1 MIRRI
6 GADMLTQE
14 SMKIE
19 HHNLEFET
27 CGCLEFL
34 DCTDQLDSLLQQ
46 SGINAGFMSIHSK
59 HTTAAL
65 LINENEPLLLNDMK
79 RTLEKLAPQQETYL
93 HNDFSIRTVNMQDK
107 EDRNGHSHCK
117 AIFLPTSQV
126 LNIVDNRLDL
136 GKWQRIFLLEL
147 DQAKTRTI
155 SVTILGSL

>member
-1 MIRRI
+1 
-6 GADMLTQE
+6 MLTQE
-14 SMKIE
+14 SLKIQYYL
-19 HHNLEFET
+19 LEFET

-34 DCTDQLDSLLQQ
+34 DCTDRLEALLQD
-46 SGINAGFMSIHSK
+46 SGIHAGFMSIQSK

-93 HNDFSIRTVNMQDK
+93 HNDFSIRTVNMQDH

-117 AIFLPTSQV
+117 AMFLPTSQV
-126 LNIVDNRLDL
+126 LNIVENRLDL

-147 DQAKTRTI
+147 DQAKTRSV
-155 SVTILGSL
+155 SVTILGT